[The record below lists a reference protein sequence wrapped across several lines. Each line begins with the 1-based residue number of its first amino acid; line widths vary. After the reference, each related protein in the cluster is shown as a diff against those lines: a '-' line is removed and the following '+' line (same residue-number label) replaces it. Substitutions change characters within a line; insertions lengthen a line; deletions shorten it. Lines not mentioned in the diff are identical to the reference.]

1 MIFYGLIFVLILAID
16 IVVKLWAQN
25 FLSAAISIPVIKD
38 VFHLT
43 YTQNTGAAFSILEG
57 QRWFFIVLTFIM
69 LVLIGFA
76 FFKSIFKG
84 KWGKTTLVF
93 IFGGAVGNFIDR
105 LFYGYVV
112 DMFDFCLINF
122 PVFNV
127 ADIFLTV
134 GAVMGIIY
142 VLFIDKDF
150 LSDNK
155 KKDTDEETD
164 KDGTENSNS

>member
-1 MIFYGLIFVLILAID
+1 MIIYGIIAAAILAAD
-16 IVVKLWAQN
+16 ILVKLWASN
-25 FLSAAISIPVIKD
+25 TLAEIGSIPVIEG

-43 YTQNTGAAFSILEG
+43 YAENTGAAFSILSG
-57 QRWFFIVLTFIM
+57 QRWFFILLTSVM
-69 LVLIGFA
+69 LVVIGWA
-76 FFKSIFKG
+76 FFKGIFKG
-84 KWGKTTLVF
+84 PWGKTTLVF
-93 IFGGAVGNFIDR
+93 IFAGALGNFIDR
-105 LFYGYVV
+105 LTLGYVV

-150 LSDNK
+150 LSDK
-155 KKDTDEETD
+155 KKVENND
-164 KDGTENSNS
+164 TEN

>member
-1 MIFYGLIFVLILAID
+1 MIFYGLIFIAVLGLD
-16 IVVKLWAQN
+16 IGVKLWAQN
-25 FLSAAISIPVIKD
+25 VLASSSSIPVIEG
-38 VFHLT
+38 VFQLT

-57 QRWFFIVLTFIM
+57 QRWFFIVLSVVM
-69 LVLIGFA
+69 LVLIAYA
-76 FFKSIFKG
+76 FFKDFFKG

-93 IFGGAVGNFIDR
+93 IFAGAVGNFIDR

-122 PVFNV
+122 PIFNV

-134 GAVMGIIY
+134 GAIMGIIY
-142 VLFIDKDF
+142 VLFIDKDL

-155 KKDTDEETD
+155 SKKVKETDEN
-164 KDGTENSNS
+164 GTEDING